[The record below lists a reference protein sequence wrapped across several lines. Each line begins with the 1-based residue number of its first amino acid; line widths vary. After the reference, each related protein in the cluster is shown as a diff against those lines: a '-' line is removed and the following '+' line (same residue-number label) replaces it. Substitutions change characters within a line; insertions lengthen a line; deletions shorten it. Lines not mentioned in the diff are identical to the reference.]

1 MRNNT
6 YQRIGFFIVVITACL
21 LFSNCRILQK
31 SKSEFTEKQKS
42 EIDSVLKSEGFEK
55 IDSEFNQEQSS
66 TYDFSNDKFSELFK
80 LNYQP
85 WFDASGNIIPL
96 IFKHTK
102 NGQTEEFYLSGGNLN
117 QEKSTTSDKIKE
129 VISNKINT
137 KYKSEITYKTHTT
150 YKTQTTYV
158 TKIKEKEKD
167 LKSYDFS
174 FWYYVILIGFILIN
188 LGITIDNIISFYKKP
203 QSELKSFIQR
213 IFNGKN

>member
-1 MRNNT
+1 MRNNN
-6 YQRIGFFIVVITACL
+6 YQRIGFFIAIITVCL
-21 LFSNCRILQK
+21 LFSNCRVLQK

-42 EIDSVLKSEGFEK
+42 EMDSVLNSEGFEK
-55 IDSEFNQEQSS
+55 NQSEVNQEQSS

-85 WFDASGNIIPL
+85 LFDTSGNIIPL

>member
-6 YQRIGFFIVVITACL
+6 YQRIGFFIAIITACL
-21 LFSNCRILQK
+21 LFSNCRVLQK

-42 EIDSVLKSEGFEK
+42 EMDSVLNSEGFEK
-55 IDSEFNQEQSS
+55 NQSEVNQEQSS

-85 WFDASGNIIPL
+85 LFDASGNIIPL

-137 KYKSEITYKTHTT
+137 TYKSEITYKTYTT
-150 YKTQTTYV
+150 YKTHTTYV
-158 TKIKEKEKD
+158 TKVKEKD
-167 LKSYDFS
+167 KTLKDFGFS
-174 FWYYVILIGFILIN
+174 FWFG
-188 LGITIDNIISFYKKP
+188 IISTGIIVLLTVYKSKL
-203 QSELKSFIQR
+203 QNSKFQNFINR